1 MTQCNTV
8 YQYVFKGAGEV
19 STKNIGSVYR
29 SVYCIYMC
37 ILPCYT
43 TLSSNNT
50 SRLYT
55 LLPHLYFGLY
65 VNQTDG
71 TRYKVQVGTVGS
83 YSYRQYLL
91 LLGVMIRTLLALSD
105 LTLVRSF
112 RARAL
117 FSVRGGGLRWMP
129 CPPKVCCLWELKG
142 RG

>member
-1 MTQCNTV
+1 MYTEV
-8 YQYVFKGAGEV
+8 YIVF
-19 STKNIGSVYR
+19 ICVYFH
-29 SVYCIYMC
+29 V
-37 ILPCYT
+37 ILTYLVT
-43 TLSSNNT
+43 TL
-50 SRLYT
+50 LDYIYT

-65 VNQTDG
+65 VNETDG

-129 CPPKVCCLWELKG
+129 CPPKMCCLWELKG